1 MEPSGYEPRVANTIA
16 PVIATITSVRRKVAK
31 FELIPATP
39 ILAKIAV
46 SAAKTADKR
55 AKNSQ
60 LWFGDVT

>member
-1 MEPSGYEPRVANTIA
+1 MEPSGCAPRVAKTIA

-46 SAAKTADKR
+46 RAAKSADNK
-55 AKNSQ
+55 AKTSQ